1 MRLWVIFLAGA
12 PLALAQPFSF
22 GVKGGVPP
30 TDFLSAT
37 NSSGFGYFPTT
48 NRYIVGPEAELR
60 LPFGFGVEFDAL
72 YRHLNYTNFRSGVDV
87 FVNSS
92 TTSGAWEFPLLAKY
106 HFPTKIVRPYVAA
119 GIAWDTLSGLTQTIT
134 QTVIPTGV
142 TSTSRTNN
150 PVELGHKTVTGF
162 VAGVGVDLHL
172 LFLNISPE
180 IRYTRWGSQ
189 HFFTPVIAV
198 IGPGVGIVPVPP
210 ALLGTIQSNQNQ
222 AEFLI
227 GFTFPSKRPIR

>member
-12 PLALAQPFSF
+12 PLALGQPFRF
-22 GVKGGVPP
+22 GLKGGVPP

-37 NSSGFGYFPTT
+37 NSGGLGYFTTT

-72 YRHLNYTNFRSGVDV
+72 YRHLNYTNFRNSVDV
-87 FVNSS
+87 LLDSS

-106 HFPTKIVRPYVAA
+106 RFPTKIVRPYVAA
-119 GIAWDTLSGLTQTIT
+119 GMAWDRLSGVTQTIT

-142 TSTSRTNN
+142 TSTSRPSN
-150 PVELGHKTVTGF
+150 PAELGDKTVNGF
-162 VAGVGVDLHL
+162 VAGFGVDLHL
-172 LFLNISPE
+172 LFLDISPE

-189 HFFTPVIAV
+189 HFGTPFFAV
-198 IGPGVGIVPVPP
+198 IPTGVGLVN
-210 ALLGTIQSNQNQ
+210 ALPGTIGTIQSNRNQ
-222 AEFLI
+222 AEFLV
-227 GFTFPSKRPIR
+227 GFTFPSKRR

>member
-12 PLALAQPFSF
+12 PLALGQPFSF

-37 NSSGFGYFPTT
+37 NSGGLGYFTTT

-60 LPFGFGVEFDAL
+60 LPFGFSVEFDAL
-72 YRHLNYTNFRSGVDV
+72 YRHLNYTNFRNSVDV
-87 FVNSS
+87 LLDSS

-106 HFPTKIVRPYVAA
+106 RFPTKIVRPYVAG
-119 GIAWDTLSGLTQTIT
+119 GIAWDRLSGLTQTIT

-142 TSTSRTNN
+142 TSTSRTSN
-150 PVELGHKTVTGF
+150 PAELGDKTVTGF
-162 VAGVGVDLHL
+162 VASFGVDLHL
-172 LFLNISPE
+172 LFLDISPE

-189 HFFTPVIAV
+189 HFGTPFFAV
-198 IGPGVGIVPVPP
+198 IQTGVGLVN
-210 ALLGTIQSNQNQ
+210 ALPGTIGTIQSNRNQ
-222 AEFLI
+222 AEFLV
-227 GFTFPSKRPIR
+227 GFTFPSKPR

>member
-12 PLALAQPFSF
+12 PLALGQPFSF

-37 NSSGFGYFPTT
+37 NSGGFGYFTTT

-72 YRHLNYTNFRSGVDV
+72 YRHLNYTNFRNSVDV
-87 FVNSS
+87 LLDSS

-106 HFPTKIVRPYVAA
+106 RFPTKIVRPYVAG
-119 GIAWDTLSGLTQTIT
+119 GIAWDRLSGLTQTIT

-142 TSTSRTNN
+142 TSTSRTSN
-150 PVELGHKTVTGF
+150 PAELGHKTVTGF
-162 VAGVGVDLHL
+162 VASFGVDLHL
-172 LFLNISPE
+172 LFLDISPE

-189 HFFTPVIAV
+189 HFGTPFFAV
-198 IGPGVGIVPVPP
+198 IQTGVGLVN
-210 ALLGTIQSNQNQ
+210 ALPGTIGTIQSNQNQ
-222 AEFLI
+222 AEFLV
-227 GFTFPSKRPIR
+227 GFTFPSKRR

>member
-30 TDFLSAT
+30 TDLLSAS
-37 NSSGFGYFPTT
+37 NSGGLGYFPAT

-72 YRHLNYTNFRSGVDV
+72 YRHLNYTNFRNGVDV
-87 FVNSS
+87 LVNSS

-106 HFPTKIVRPYVAA
+106 HFPTKIVSPYVAA
-119 GIAWDTLSGLTQTIT
+119 GIAWDTLSGLTQTT
-134 QTVIPTGV
+134 TVTVIPTGV
-142 TSTSRTNN
+142 TNTSRTSN
-150 PVELGHKTVTGF
+150 PAELGHKTVTGF
-162 VAGVGVDLHL
+162 VAGFGVDLHL

-180 IRYTRWGSQ
+180 IRYTRWGAQ
-189 HFFTPVIAV
+189 QFGTPVFAV
-198 IGPGVGIVPVPP
+198 IGPGVGLVAAPP
-210 ALLGTIQSNQNQ
+210 ALPGTIQSNQNQ
-222 AEFLI
+222 AEFLV
-227 GFTFPSKRPIR
+227 GFTFHSKRR

>member
-12 PLALAQPFSF
+12 PLALGQPFTL
-22 GVKGGVPP
+22 GVKGGVPL
-30 TDFLSAT
+30 TDFLNAT
-37 NSSGFGYFPTT
+37 NSGGSGYFTTT

-72 YRHLNYTNFRSGVDV
+72 YRHPSYTNFRNSVDV
-87 FVNSS
+87 LLDSS
-92 TTSGAWEFPLLAKY
+92 TTSGSWEFPLLAKY

-134 QTVIPTGV
+134 QTAIPTGV
-142 TSTSRTNN
+142 TSTSRTSN
-150 PVELGHKTVTGF
+150 PAELGHKTVTGF
-162 VAGVGVDLHL
+162 VAGFGVDLHL

-189 HFFTPVIAV
+189 QFATPVFAV
-198 IGPGVGIVPVPP
+198 IGPVVGPVPLP
-210 ALLGTIQSNQNQ
+210 HALPGTIQSNQNQ
-222 AEFLI
+222 AEFLV
-227 GFTFPSKRPIR
+227 GFTFPSKGR